1 MRTPLPVLL
10 LTLAV
15 AILGAAP
22 APAAGPPN
30 GPGTYEDF
38 VALFEQFV
46 ALRDATPA
54 DVPVDWSAGKVAER
68 VARLRELQSRTTA
81 MSVAGWDR
89 ARQADWLAARAA
101 MDEHEFLLT
110 VQKPWARDPGFY
122 VDPMLRVAF
131 AELPLPKERVAD
143 FRRRLAEVPSQ
154 VEAAKRTLE
163 PAIVPADFAKLA
175 LFNLRNSDGVG
186 HGHPYREV
194 PPAGVIG
201 WYDDLL
207 TRARKHQR
215 ELVPDVLRAR
225 AAAEDLERWLQERR
239 ALMNAPAG
247 FGERLFDWYLQHVK
261 YMPYSSREIEL
272 LAQRELERTWA
283 ALALER
289 HRNRE
294 LPELQLPASREEY
307 HARLAAVDRDIRAFL
322 RDHEFLTVPDFV
334 PPHPQLGFNV
344 PWIVRPGGPNFWERV
359 QYRDP
364 SPDHWHA
371 VIPGHRFDLLL
382 LRGNTHPVRRHLR
395 DGGRIEGW
403 ALYLEEAP
411 LHAGFYELTNRL
423 RARELIW
430 DFSIFRAART
440 IGDVRLQ
447 HNRTTTQAVAEY
459 WRKWTPYLDP
469 DVARV
474 DAEIYLRRPPGYGLG
489 YTIGAFQVQ
498 KLLGELR
505 HRDGDAF
512 RLRDFHDRFLAAG
525 AIPIVLI
532 RYEMTGYDDEVARFW
547 DRVPLQELLRGN

>member
-15 AILGAAP
+15 AILG
-22 APAAGPPN
+22 
-30 GPGTYEDF
+30 
-38 VALFEQFV
+38 
-46 ALRDATPA
+46 
-54 DVPVDWSAGKVAER
+54 
-68 VARLRELQSRTTA
+68 VARLRALQSRTTA

-225 AAAEDLERWLQERR
+225 
-239 ALMNAPAG
+239 
-247 FGERLFDWYLQHVK
+247 
-261 YMPYSSREIEL
+261 
-272 LAQRELERTWA
+272 
-283 ALALER
+283 
-289 HRNRE
+289 
-294 LPELQLPASREEY
+294 
-307 HARLAAVDRDIRAFL
+307 
-322 RDHEFLTVPDFV
+322 
-334 PPHPQLGFNV
+334 
-344 PWIVRPGGPNFWERV
+344 
-359 QYRDP
+359 
-364 SPDHWHA
+364 
-371 VIPGHRFDLLL
+371 
-382 LRGNTHPVRRHLR
+382 
-395 DGGRIEGW
+395 
-403 ALYLEEAP
+403 
-411 LHAGFYELTNRL
+411 
-423 RARELIW
+423 ELIW

-525 AIPIVLI
+525 AIPIALI